1 VPDRADELTVLRAR
15 EGLAWQIVDGEAVV
29 VDVDRGQMLGLNRSA
44 ARLWLLLPARSAD
57 DLAQALVA
65 DFATDLDTARRDARA
80 FVDAL
85 LGLGLLAT

>member
-1 VPDRADELTVLRAR
+1 VLRAR
-15 EGLAWQIVDGEAVV
+15 EGLAWQLMGDEAVV

-44 ARLWLLLPARSAD
+44 ARLWRLLPAASEE

-65 DFATDLDTARRDARA
+65 AFETDLDTARRDVHA

-85 LGLGLLAT
+85 AGLGLLAP